1 MAELIKII
9 LAKPEWQT
17 KMNDAEIVEKWQAE
31 IVAQGI
37 SEHVF
42 KCTLDLLKSYDKIS
56 KVQYDEE
63 DDDSFKWCVRLG
75 VSMSELGW
83 KCDCDCSVCVDGH
96 NEGDT
101 EEEDEDDDDEEEE
114 GEGEGEGGVEK
125 EDNENEVK
133 GEGDDDIE
141 KMIGEKVE
149 LNDEEKDDDDDG
161 SDDSNDE
168 KGDEKEDENED
179 GKVARPVTDWAAE
192 YRKRKRNPCK
202 CTVENRIILFQK
214 FVDQFVSRRTFQDMA
229 LKRTFLS
236 QISALERSVTTV
248 DYHPGNHTIDPAFLS
263 SFHTLILHVHSFIH
277 SFILSFIH
285 SFLLL

>member
-31 IVAQGI
+31 IFAQGI

-56 KVQYDEE
+56 KLEY
-63 DDDSFKWCVRLG
+63 DDDDDDAFKWCVRLG
-75 VSMSELGW
+75 VSMRELGW

-101 EEEDEDDDDEEEE
+101 EEEEDDEDEEE
-114 GEGEGEGGVEK
+114 GEGEGGGGVEK
-125 EDNENEVK
+125 VDNENKVK
-133 GEGDDDIE
+133 EEGDDDIE
-141 KMIGEKVE
+141 KVVGEKVAK
-149 LNDEEKDDDDDG
+149 NDGEEDDDDDDE
-161 SDDSNDE
+161 DDDDNNDE
-168 KGDEKEDENED
+168 KGDEKEETEE
-179 GKVARPVTDWAAE
+179 GKVVRPVTDWAAE

-214 FVDQFVSRRTFQDMA
+214 FVDQFVSCRTFQDMA

-263 SFHTLILHVHSFIH
+263 SLHAFMHSYIL
-277 SFILSFIH
+277 
-285 SFLLL
+285 

>member
-17 KMNDAEIVEKWQAE
+17 KMNDEEIVEKWQAE

-37 SEHVF
+37 SEYVF

-56 KVQYDEE
+56 KVQYDDD

-75 VSMSELGW
+75 VSMRELGW

-101 EEEDEDDDDEEEE
+101 EEEDDDDEEEE
-114 GEGEGEGGVEK
+114 AAEEGEGEGGGGGGVEK
-125 EDNENEVK
+125 EEDKDEVK
-133 GEGDDDIE
+133 GGDEDIE
-141 KMIGEKVE
+141 EVVGEKVAKS
-149 LNDEEKDDDDDG
+149 DEEEDDDDD
-161 SDDSNDE
+161 DDNN
-168 KGDEKEDENED
+168 DEKEDENDD

-214 FVDQFVSRRTFQDMA
+214 FVDQFVSCRTFQDMA

-248 DYHPGNHTIDPAFLS
+248 DYHPGKYTIGSALLS
-263 SFHTLILHVHSFIH
+263 TFHTFIH
-277 SFILSFIH
+277 FLISFILFSH
-285 SFLLL
+285 SFTHSFNSL